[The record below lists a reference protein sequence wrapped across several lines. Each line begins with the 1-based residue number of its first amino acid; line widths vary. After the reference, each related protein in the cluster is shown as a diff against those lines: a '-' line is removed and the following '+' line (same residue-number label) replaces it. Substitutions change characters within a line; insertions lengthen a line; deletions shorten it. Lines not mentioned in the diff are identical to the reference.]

1 MQAKPMMGREHVP
14 PNLTSPNQNMN
25 MNMVNMFL
33 EVPNFQTVEDIEIFQ
48 RKMFEV
54 YKNVLPQV
62 LSGIPMTTQSQYY
75 RSNNPY
81 PYNMGMTSNMG
92 GLSGM
97 SGLGAMGGM
106 TGMSGMS
113 GMPVSSMG
121 GLSSMASMSYS
132 NKTPEYYESSSS
144 FPNRYYYDNKMP
156 MNFNQTP
163 MNPKPMMNE
172 YKSASQS
179 QIPSMG
185 FNYYGGGDRYNSD
198 EFRGGFKGVS
208 PYPQSRPNAN

>member
-1 MQAKPMMGREHVP
+1 MQGKTMMGREHAP
-14 PNLTSPNQNMN
+14 PNMTSPNQNMN

-48 RKMFEV
+48 RKIFEV

-62 LSGIPMTTQSQYY
+62 LSGIPLTTQSQYY
-75 RSNNPY
+75 RGNNPY
-81 PYNMGMTSNMG
+81 QYGMGMSNNLG

-97 SGLGAMGGM
+97 SGLGAMGM
-106 TGMSGMS
+106 AGMSGMS

-144 FPNRYYYDNKMP
+144 FPNRYFYDNKMP
-156 MNFNQTP
+156 INFSQTP

-172 YKSASQS
+172 YKPTSQN

-185 FNYYGGGDRYNSD
+185 FNYYSGDRYNSD
-198 EFRGGFKGVS
+198 EYRGGFKGVS
-208 PYPQSRPNAN
+208 PYSQARPNTN